1 MVLEYFLSMTLCY
14 HKLHYRYR
22 NRRVSLALLYDGI
35 RQCLLHTPKQILCFV
50 RPHIVQSYMPEA
62 EIVRYFRPRGI
73 DFAPI
78 SIGAVWKPEYQIQV
92 PARPDRLKNEGNSC
106 STIPS
111 VHPVTSTNLGHGLIF
126 NYPANKKCPIHC
138 ELCLT
143 GLPLVYR
150 KERGKR

>member
-62 EIVRYFRPRGI
+62 KKLS
-73 DFAPI
+73 D
-78 SIGAVWKPEYQIQV
+78 
-92 PARPDRLKNEGNSC
+92 
-106 STIPS
+106 T
-111 VHPVTSTNLGHGLIF
+111 LGHGASILH
-126 NYPANKKCPIHC
+126 P
-138 ELCLT
+138 
-143 GLPLVYR
+143 YR
-150 KERGKR
+150 